1 MRYITRITVFGVI
14 LAGATLGLSFAA
26 HAQQS
31 PQITEEKQAQIKASC
46 SEIKTNLSQLDVSDR
61 LLRINRGQLYE
72 SLANKLMDRFNARL
86 NSNSLDAK
94 AMETVT
100 THYRQQL
107 GKFREHYTAYSQ
119 KLSEAMRI
127 DCAAEPVRFYE
138 TVEAA
143 RAARVLVHND
153 VKSLHDLI
161 DDYRHSVDDFLLNFE
176 RLSK

>member
-1 MRYITRITVFGVI
+1 MRYAIRITIFGLV
-14 LAGATLGLSFAA
+14 LAGATLGLTYAA
-26 HAQQS
+26 NAQQS
-31 PQITEEKQAQIKASC
+31 PEITEEKQARIKASC

-100 THYRQQL
+100 TNYRQQL

-119 KLSEAMRI
+119 KITEAIRI
-127 DCAAEPVRFYE
+127 DCTADPIHFYE

-143 RAARVLVHND
+143 RAARIQVHND

-161 DDYRHSVDDFLLNFE
+161 DDYRRSVNDFLLNFE